1 MIIVRIIGVTGTSGS
16 GKSEACKILVKKYD
30 AELIDADKIAKK
42 LSKRGTVYFNSI
54 VESFGSGIV
63 NKTGELNRKKLANII
78 YQDEKKREE
87 LNKLTFLYVVDE
99 IKKIIN
105 KTKKK
110 IIIVDAPLLFES
122 KLDQIC
128 DFVISIIA
136 NEKVKIERICKR
148 DGITKKEAE
157 SRLKAQA
164 PNKFFIE
171 NSDYVIYNNNGV
183 DELKEQIKIFGI

>member
-1 MIIVRIIGVTGTSGS
+1 MRIIGVTGTSGS

-78 YQDEKKREE
+78 YQDEKKREQ

>member
-1 MIIVRIIGVTGTSGS
+1 M
-16 GKSEACKILVKKYD
+16 
-30 AELIDADKIAKK
+30 
-42 LSKRGTVYFNSI
+42 
-54 VESFGSGIV
+54 
-63 NKTGELNRKKLANII
+63 
-78 YQDEKKREE
+78 
-87 LNKLTFLYVVDE
+87 VDE

-164 PNKFFIE
+164 SK
-171 NSDYVIYNNNGV
+171 
-183 DELKEQIKIFGI
+183 

>member
-1 MIIVRIIGVTGTSGS
+1 MRIIGVTGTSGS